1 MVISQTLKILFII
14 GYIFMGF
21 ITALAILVLEKLGE
35 WTGDGINGPEF
46 MVCVL
51 WPVAL
56 AGTFL
61 LILGVGGVNCMEYL
75 SDHIADYIRERS
87 KHEQTKSQDRH
98 RG

>member
-14 GYIFMGF
+14 GYIFMGL

-35 WTGDGINGPEF
+35 WTGDGIDGPEF
-46 MVCVL
+46 LVCVM

-61 LILGVGGVNCMEYL
+61 LLLSVGGAKFMNYL
-75 SDHIADYIRERS
+75 SDHIADYIRGRS
-87 KHEQTKSQDRH
+87 KHEQTKD
-98 RG
+98 